1 MKTKGVINEFNGR
14 YGTINMNNE
23 IVDFSAKDIS
33 NNEKVNDEMN
43 LRLPEHTKAP
53 TLPSLVVREPCFML
67 RCLL

>member
-33 NNEKVNDEMN
+33 NNEKVQVGDLVEF
-43 LRLPEHTKAP
+43 RLEVKFPNIKIARNIK
-53 TLPSLVVREPCFML
+53 TLVII
-67 RCLL
+67 